1 MSSDA
6 STFISGRKNATSITD
21 NRIRKILWYVLECHR
36 IFISE
41 NKTYSQMWVQKKT
54 TLHFEDYLKF
64 EFLDNYL
71 IPNKKL
77 LNDKLSNLDEINFAA
92 ETQKRYI
99 DTDGKQKP
107 DKIDICINKLGLQRE
122 WNESD
127 ENIYFVIECKRI
139 KKLTDTKDYIFDIEK
154 FCNRNY
160 INLRLPFEGQIAF
173 VENSK
178 LSASQIVNEIDNRL
192 AASTTIATNQF
203 LSNIKIHEYIDSSY
217 HSKHIRSFNNRWAFS
232 IYHLLLDYSKVVVD

>member
-6 STFISGRKNATSITD
+6 SIFIFGRKNATSITD
-21 NRIRKILWYVLECHR
+21 NRIRIILWYVLECHR
-36 IFISE
+36 IFILE
-41 NKTYSQMWVQKKT
+41 NKTYSQMWVQNNT

-64 EFLDNYL
+64 EFIENYL

-77 LNDKLSNLDEINFAA
+77 VKDKLSDLGEINFAA

-122 WNESD
+122 WNEFD
-127 ENIYFVIECKRI
+127 ENIYFAIECKRI
-139 KKLTDTKDYIFDIEK
+139 RQLSDTKDYILDIEK
-154 FCNRNY
+154 FCKRNY
-160 INLRLPFEGQIAF
+160 TSLRLPFEGQIAF
-173 VENSK
+173 FENSE
-178 LSASQIVNEIDNRL
+178 LLISQIVKDIDKRL
-192 AASTTIATNQF
+192 ASSKIISTNQF
-203 LSNIKIHEYIDSSY
+203 LKSIKIHDQLDCAYL
-217 HSKHIRSFNNRWAFS
+217 SKHLRDFNDKSNFS